1 MRHCTEHVHTYISVH
16 FISLKKC
23 NFYVGM
29 NANDT
34 IIGDPLFKVP
44 IHVSQQ
50 LIDENPEFEGANLCY
65 EIHGIAGSSFNLV
78 SDRCTSVNA
87 LYIPMDNPMAGNII
101 GAIGIT
107 AIDQD
112 GVCHRIEARLEDG
125 CSAIVD
131 GDSLPTR
138 GSYVKAGIRVYRR
151 TNRVRIAIPNCGNV
165 DLVLWFICQNVQ
177 GQMMSKFVIARG
189 VNLQPTSHG
198 LVGKF

>member
-1 MRHCTEHVHTYISVH
+1 MLFSYT
-16 FISLKKC
+16 
-23 NFYVGM
+23 GM

-44 IHVSQQ
+44 IQVRQE

-65 EIHGIAGSSFNLV
+65 EIHGKAGSSFNLV

-87 LYIPMDNPMAGNII
+87 LYIPMNNPEAGNII

-112 GVCHRIEARLEDG
+112 GVCHRIEARLENS

-131 GDSLPTR
+131 GDPLPVR

-165 DLVLWFICQNVQ
+165 DLVLWFICQNME

-189 VNLQPTSHG
+189 VNLQPSSHG
-198 LVGKF
+198 LVGKV